1 MQVGVYTEATL
12 PKDIQIDNYHT
23 PSIIETALSES
34 ASIVHDPL
42 AMSRT
47 ERFGFDSNI
56 RRRYEKRPM
65 DAEDSLY
72 TIRTYNYIDPDTV
85 VMENIPSSYG
95 TDKKATDETIKKL
108 LQKGVHP
115 SWIETIPYH
124 KQAVVDYWESRY
136 QMAVAQL
143 KDEEKTDTL
152 KVDALR
158 KQYCDFGVFPFILM
172 GKDEQHSP
180 SIRITRE
187 DTKNTYYTLST
198 SIPLN
203 VSDIMA
209 KTYIGHCV
217 HYMLAKMG
225 EDYGINEIGLD
236 TDVYYDYYLTPN
248 KETLYLFLH
257 LARF

>member
-1 MQVGVYTEATL
+1 MQVGLYTEATL
-12 PKDIQIDNYHT
+12 PKDIQIDNYYT

-56 RRRYEKRPM
+56 RRRYEKRPRE
-65 DAEDSLY
+65 AEDSLY
-72 TIRTYNYIDPDTV
+72 TIRTYNYIDPGTV

-115 SWIETIPYH
+115 SWIETIPFH
-124 KQAVVDYWESRY
+124 KQAVVNYYESLY
-136 QMAVAQL
+136 QMALSQL
-143 KDEEKTDTL
+143 KDEEKTDTV

-158 KQYCDFGVFPFILM
+158 KQYCDFTVFPFILM

-180 SIRITRE
+180 SLRVTRE
-187 DTKNTYYTLST
+187 DAKNTYYALST
-198 SIPLN
+198 SIPQH
-203 VSDIMA
+203 VSDIMT
-209 KTYIGHCV
+209 KTYIGLCI
-217 HYMLAKMG
+217 HYMLGKMA

-236 TDVYYDYYLTPN
+236 TDVYYDYLTSEN
-248 KETLYLFLH
+248 ATLYLFLH